1 MPLPERIAYWQLE
14 DVLGCKW
21 TTAVLGAIGDGVR
34 RPYRLERYVAGISK
48 KILNLR
54 LRKLERFGLVQR
66 RELPDRRPHVEYGL
80 TAAGRE
86 VYRIL
91 LRLRRLQ
98 HLWPGPPATS

>member
-1 MPLPERIAYWQLE
+1 MPLPERIAYGRLE

-48 KILNLR
+48 KILNAR
-54 LRKLERFGLVQR
+54 LRKLERFGLVHR
-66 RELPDRRPHVEYGL
+66 HVLPDRRPHVEYSL
-80 TAAGRE
+80 TVAGRE
-86 VYRIL
+86 VYRIV

-98 HLWPGPPATS
+98 HVWSSPPEA